1 MNSGPIYV
9 YILRCVNNSLY
20 LGVTDDVEAR
30 LELHN
35 QGRGARHTAFNRPV
49 YLVYTEGPLS
59 LNEGIAREAQLKR
72 WSRAKKEALIA
83 GNLSCL
89 HSLSKSRENQ
99 PR

>member
-9 YILRCVNNSLY
+9 YILRCANNSLY
-20 LGVTDDVEAR
+20 VGVTDDIPTR

-35 QGRGARHTAFNRPV
+35 QGRGARHTALHRPV
-49 YLVYTEGPLS
+49 HLAHKEGPLS

-72 WSRAKKEALIA
+72 WSRAKKEALVA
-83 GNLSCL
+83 GNLVHL
-89 HSLSKSRENQ
+89 HRLSKSRENQ